1 MTAVDGVS
9 LSVRRGEIL
18 GVVGPNG
25 SGKTTLFNVISG
37 LYRPS
42 AGQVR
47 LDGRV
52 VSGSRPYRISQL
64 GVARTFQHLRLF
76 RNLTVRE
83 NLLVS
88 LDRTRTWWSWRYVC
102 WPFGVWR
109 HDREL
114 RRRAAELL
122 TAFGLA
128 QFGGARPAAL
138 PYGIQRRLELAR
150 AMAAGPRLLLLDEPA
165 AGLNGE
171 EQRQLAGIVR
181 AIRDSGVTVV
191 LIEHNMGLVM
201 SLCERVV
208 VLDSGTVIAE
218 GMPAEV
224 ARHPAVLEAYL
235 GKSALPLPSPSPRVS
250 GSVSVGGAFV
260 TGTRPSAAALTVE
273 NLAVRYGGV
282 SAVKSV
288 SFTVAPGQSVGLIGA
303 NGAGKTSTLRALMG
317 LVPRAAG
324 TVRFGDRD
332 LTRVPA
338 RNMVRL
344 GIGYV
349 PEGRRVFAGLTVEKN
364 LLLGAYARR
373 WDAATRQTLGEVYEL
388 FPVLAQMRGRLAGA
402 LSGGQ
407 QQMLAIG
414 RALMAKPVLMLLD
427 EPSMGLSPKLVE
439 VIGETLQRLRADGL
453 SLLLVE
459 QNAMLTFEATG
470 HCLVLENGEIALT
483 GPSADLRA
491 NPRIRRLYLGL

>member
-1 MTAVDGVS
+1 M
-9 LSVRRGEIL
+9 
-18 GVVGPNG
+18 
-25 SGKTTLFNVISG
+25 
-37 LYRPS
+37 
-42 AGQVR
+42 
-47 LDGRV
+47 
-52 VSGSRPYRISQL
+52 
-64 GVARTFQHLRLF
+64 
-76 RNLTVRE
+76 
-83 NLLVS
+83 
-88 LDRTRTWWSWRYVC
+88 
-102 WPFGVWR
+102 
-109 HDREL
+109 
-114 RRRAAELL
+114 
-122 TAFGLA
+122 
-128 QFGGARPAAL
+128 
-138 PYGIQRRLELAR
+138 
-150 AMAAGPRLLLLDEPA
+150 
-165 AGLNGE
+165 
-171 EQRQLAGIVR
+171 
-181 AIRDSGVTVV
+181 
-191 LIEHNMGLVM
+191 
-201 SLCERVV
+201 
-208 VLDSGTVIAE
+208 
-218 GMPAEV
+218 
-224 ARHPAVLEAYL
+224 
-235 GKSALPLPSPSPRVS
+235 
-250 GSVSVGGAFV
+250 
-260 TGTRPSAAALTVE
+260 TGTQPSAATLTVE
-273 NLAVRYGGV
+273 NHAVRYGGV

-324 TVRFGDRD
+324 TVRFGDRE

-373 WDAATRQTLGEVYEL
+373 WDEATRQTLGEVYEL
-388 FPVLAQMRGRLAGA
+388 FPVLAQMRARLAGA

-459 QNAMLTFEATG
+459 QNAMLTFAATG

-491 NPRIRRLYLGL
+491 NPRIRKLYLGL